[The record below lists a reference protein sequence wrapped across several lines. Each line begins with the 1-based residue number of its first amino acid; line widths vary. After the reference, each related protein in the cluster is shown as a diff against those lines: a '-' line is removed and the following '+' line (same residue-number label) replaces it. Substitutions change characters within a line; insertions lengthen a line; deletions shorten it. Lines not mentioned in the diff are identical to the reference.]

1 MSLVKPSRVSPEGT
15 SNLALRLCLWAG
27 LVGPCF
33 FLLVLL
39 LDGWLTPGYS
49 AMTEVVSF
57 LERGPTG
64 WIQRLNFV
72 LTGLLFLL
80 FASGFLHWMRPRS
93 SSWWLVVTTVLI
105 ALSGVG
111 MILAGAI
118 LPEAPGTAQLTV
130 RWILHTIA
138 FSLVFLPLGLACL
151 LVGGKFV
158 RTPGWRIH
166 GVYSLLS
173 SVFPIFAGLGN
184 LYSSFVVKNASHA
197 LVSATT
203 SQPAN
208 GGLVNR
214 IIIAVAFAWYV
225 ILAIRLLLQTR
236 GEVQAPET

>member
-1 MSLVKPSRVSPEGT
+1 M
-15 SNLALRLCLWAG
+15 AQRLCLWAG
-27 LVGPCF
+27 IVGPF
-33 FLLVLL
+33 FFMLVLL

-57 LERGPTG
+57 LELGPTG

-72 LTGLLFLL
+72 LPGLLFIF
-80 FASGFLHWMRPRS
+80 FAYGFFHWMRPRS
-93 SSWWLVVTTVLI
+93 SSWWLYVTTVLI

-111 MILAGAI
+111 MIMAGTI
-118 LPEAPGTAQLTV
+118 LPEAPGTSQFTV

-138 FSLVFLPLGLACL
+138 FSLVFLPLGLACFF
-151 LVGGKFV
+151 VGGKFI

-173 SVFPIFAGLGN
+173 GMFPIFAGLGN
-184 LYSSFVVKNASHA
+184 LYSSFVVENASNA

-225 ILAIRLLLQTR
+225 I
-236 GEVQAPET
+236 QASRMLMREKEE